1 MREAK
6 RAALFVPTIFEGI
19 AQPARADAS
28 HASGQRCKSFC
39 PHHFCPCGVVQPTCL
54 PLMQEITGAKPVRD
68 ANFTARGSRGIAD
81 PPDSESG
88 SLGRASRLAPTIFKA
103 PKALSVMRSLGRR
116 ANSVQLRVGDPFRN
130 RASAQAGFIS
140 QLRPGQHSGLRP
152 HFTLSRLRSITPRR
166 SGLLNRRTRA
176 VPSDPPF
183 LSPPCSSPQV
193 FFVRKSCRGS
203 TGGRLHALLLL

>member
-6 RAALFVPTIFEGI
+6 RAALFVPTILEGI
-19 AQPARADAS
+19 AQSARADAS
-28 HASGQRCKSFC
+28 HASGRRRTSSC

-68 ANFTARGSRGIAD
+68 AILSARGSRGKAD

-116 ANSVQLRVGDPFRN
+116 ANSVQLRVGDP
-130 RASAQAGFIS
+130 I
-140 QLRPGQHSGLRP
+140 LV
-152 HFTLSRLRSITPRR
+152 
-166 SGLLNRRTRA
+166 A
-176 VPSDPPF
+176 V
-183 LSPPCSSPQV
+183 CQ
-193 FFVRKSCRGS
+193 
-203 TGGRLHALLLL
+203 GGRPPGPQSSQRSSRFHKPAQPRAALGIATILRAASINE